1 MQIHIRQEDHIQSCP
16 RLPSLPDKMPSP
28 VSETRS
34 NTSTFSDDVFLP
46 SNKQPSEN
54 ETEADVSS
62 ILGDTSI
69 SILTPP
75 RRPQLIDTLFD
86 QPQGARSS
94 SMLKDYD
101 MKQKEAPSEYLLIY
115 LYGKSSPCMESV
127 CSESLYTRSQ
137 KFCAKWG
144 IYLFK

>member
-1 MQIHIRQEDHIQSCP
+1 
-16 RLPSLPDKMPSP
+16 MPSP

-101 MKQKEAPSEYLLIY
+101 MKQKQAPSEYLLIY

-137 KFCAKWG
+137 KFCAK
-144 IYLFK
+144 

>member
-1 MQIHIRQEDHIQSCP
+1 
-16 RLPSLPDKMPSP
+16 MPSP
-28 VSETRS
+28 VGETS
-34 NTSTFSDDVFLP
+34 SFSFSDDVFLP

-75 RRPQLIDTLFD
+75 RRPRLIDTLPD
-86 QPQGARSS
+86 QNQGARSS

-101 MKQKEAPSEYLLIY
+101 MKQKRAPSEYTYVL
-115 LYGKSSPCMESV
+115 
-127 CSESLYTRSQ
+127 
-137 KFCAKWG
+137 
-144 IYLFK
+144 

>member
-1 MQIHIRQEDHIQSCP
+1 M
-16 RLPSLPDKMPSP
+16 PSSPFLLDKMPSP

-34 NTSTFSDDVFLP
+34 NTSTFSDDVFLS
-46 SNKQPSEN
+46 SNKQSSEN
-54 ETEADVSS
+54 ETEADISS
-62 ILGDTSI
+62 ILGDTST

-101 MKQKEAPSEYLLIY
+101 MKQKQASSEYLCTCMASL
-115 LYGKSSPCMESV
+115 SS
-127 CSESLYTRSQ
+127 
-137 KFCAKWG
+137 F
-144 IYLFK
+144 

>member
-1 MQIHIRQEDHIQSCP
+1 
-16 RLPSLPDKMPSP
+16 MPSP
-28 VSETRS
+28 VGETRS

-101 MKQKEAPSEYLLIY
+101 MKQKEAPSEYLRIY
-115 LYGKSSPCMESV
+115 LYGKSSP

-137 KFCAKWG
+137 KFCAK
-144 IYLFK
+144 